1 LCLVDWEEN
10 AEAGRLVGVALAA
23 AQPPP
28 QLVVAAAA
36 AELAYSAAV
45 AVGAAALEA
54 QLPWAHAG
62 VVSGCLA
69 V

>member
-1 LCLVDWEEN
+1 MGWLWP
-10 AEAGRLVGVALAA
+10 A

-54 QLPWAHAG
+54 QLAWAHAG